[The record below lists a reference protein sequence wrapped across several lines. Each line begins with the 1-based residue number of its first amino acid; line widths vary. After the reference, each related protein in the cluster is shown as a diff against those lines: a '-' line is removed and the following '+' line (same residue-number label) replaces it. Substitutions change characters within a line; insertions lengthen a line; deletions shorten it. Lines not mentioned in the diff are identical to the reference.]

1 MNNLSRKFENL
12 LASKKFLIM
21 LHRGA
26 HGGNIVENTAD
37 AVNIA
42 RKQGSDIVEID
53 ISMSTDGDF
62 FVFHDGGEPRL
73 LNDNRNI
80 NTMSTKEI
88 RSKYYYNEL
97 GQVLHKKVQKFEELL
112 SGVSKDVFFNIDRSW
127 DHWSTFLPYLDQ
139 FKERYEYFILKSP
152 VEKELLEL
160 LDNHQVNYM
169 YFPIINNEEE
179 LDLLEQYKNINVI
192 GFEVIERDDMFT
204 FINSNRFDKYKSNGY
219 LFIVNA
225 INLDDDTKLFGSLS
239 DEVSITVNPDLGW
252 GKILEMGV
260 NGIQTD
266 WIDLLYNYRENKFTK
281 N

>member
-112 SGVSKDVFFNIDRSW
+112 SGVSKDVFLNIDRSW

-139 FKERYEYFILKSP
+139 FKERYEHFILKSP
-152 VEKELLEL
+152 VKKEFLEI

-204 FINSNRFDKYKSNGY
+204 FINSNHFDEYKSNGY

-239 DEVSITVNPDLGW
+239 DEVSITENPDLGW